1 LNAEQFAAW
10 LGHVLSDFEPIESS
24 LPTLRF
30 YRVEGGDT
38 YGLTASI
45 ENSSIGSRMAVELTV
60 SPD

>member
-1 LNAEQFAAW
+1 
-10 LGHVLSDFEPIESS
+10 LSDFEPIESS